1 VVVVPTASPEVC
13 DALRAEVDEV
23 VCAITPEPF
32 EAVGRW
38 YEDFSQTTDD
48 EVRDLLARRQQPE
61 EQQAEPSTTA
71 TTLIEA
77 VRAGA
82 RPLFGAAQ
90 DYDPLMDLV
99 GDARFALLGEA
110 SHGTHEFYR
119 ERARITRRLI
129 EEKGFVAVA
138 VAADWPLR
146 ARPERRR
153 RCRRSAQRLPPLPD
167 LDVAQHRGRRVPR
180 VAAGAQ
186 RRAGAG
192 CAQSGFY
199 GLDLYSLRAS
209 MKGRRASR
217 RRRPPSACRRPP
229 LWSGA
234 WRPPC
239 KEEAAPMDDPRDRKA

>member
-1 VVVVPTASPEVC
+1 VVAVPTASPEVC

-61 EQQAEPSTTA
+61 EQQAEASTTA

-82 RPLFGAAQ
+82 RPLTGAAQ
-90 DYDPLMDLV
+90 DYDPLLDLV

-119 ERARITRRLI
+119 ERARITRRRALLRSRSRPT
-129 EEKGFVAVA
+129 GPTPGASTA
-138 VAADWPLR
+138 TCAA
-146 ARPERRR
+146 
-153 RCRRSAQRLPPLPD
+153 
-167 LDVAQHRGRRVPR
+167 
-180 VAAGAQ
+180 
-186 RRAGAG
+186 
-192 CAQSGFY
+192 
-199 GLDLYSLRAS
+199 
-209 MKGRRASR
+209 
-217 RRRPPSACRRPP
+217 
-229 LWSGA
+229 
-234 WRPPC
+234 
-239 KEEAAPMDDPRDRKA
+239 